1 MEKNKWRIQLFLL
14 FVMQGHDL
22 LMFSFAIGW
31 RLKIII
37 IDDGD
42 HHQRRSSLLSCWW
55 FNLDH
60 KMDPVQRTLLVWVT
74 MMMMMIDIGKECV
87 CVCFQSQD
95 CREKCSIGETIWE
108 HVHVLEH
115 TIERYIIQCNLNWNS
130 NQNQLG
136 GGNGQK

>member
-1 MEKNKWRIQLFLL
+1 MEKNKWRIQLFLF

-22 LMFSFAIGW
+22 LMFSFTIGW

-87 CVCFQSQD
+87 CECECMFSITRLPGKVFHRWDNLRARSRSWTYNWTIYNSMQFKLELKS
-95 CREKCSIGETIWE
+95 KSIGW
-108 HVHVLEH
+108 
-115 TIERYIIQCNLNWNS
+115 W
-130 NQNQLG
+130 
-136 GGNGQK
+136 